1 MTTEQWVNDLIDD
14 IVMEYGVSHDVARV
28 MLFAWLADLL
38 RWNPKLH
45 SMLEYLLN
53 E

>member
-14 IVMEYGVSHDVARV
+14 IVMEYGVTHDIARV
-28 MLFAWLADLL
+28 MLFAWLGELM

-45 SMLEYLLN
+45 AMLEYLLN